1 MEAHNH
7 AHDHVQA
14 HDHTHAHGHDHVHRH
29 GVERGHHHHHEGA
42 SVRALGIACAMTV
55 TILIAEVVGGI
66 VSGSLALLSDAS
78 HMLSDAAGLILAL
91 VASWYGQKKASGRA
105 TYGNKRF
112 EVLAAFI
119 NAVVVLA
126 ISVWIIIRAILRFM
140 APDPEVHTG
149 VMLVVAVVG
158 LLANVVSAVIL
169 NRSASDSMN
178 VRGAFLH
185 VLSDLLGSVAVIVAG
200 VIIQLTGFTAADS
213 IASLLIALIIVPRAV
228 SLVFSSAGVLIERAP
243 ETVSVKA
250 VRNRL
255 AELPG
260 VVAVH
265 DLHVWSLDGE
275 SLLATCHIVAD
286 GPHHP
291 VLDAAH
297 DELVNMGIDHSTI
310 QMETPEHAKCE
321 GELHP

>member
-1 MEAHNH
+1 MEAHNQ
-7 AHDHVQA
+7 AHDHVHA
-14 HDHTHAHGHDHVHRH
+14 HDHTHAHGHDHMH
-29 GVERGHHHHHEGA
+29 GHGAGHSHHHHHAGA
-42 SVRALGIACAMTV
+42 SLRALGIACAMTV
-55 TILIAEVVGGI
+55 TILFAEVVGGV
-66 VSGSLALLSDAS
+66 VSGSLALLSDAA

-126 ISVWIIIRAILRFM
+126 ISVWIIIRASMRFM

-178 VRGAFLH
+178 VRGALLH

-200 VIIQLTGFTAADS
+200 VIIQFTGFTMADS

-228 SLVFSSAGVLIERAP
+228 GLVFSSAGVLVEHAP
-243 ETVSVKA
+243 ETVSVKE
-250 VRNRL
+250 VRDRL
-255 AELPG
+255 VQLPD
-260 VVAVH
+260 VIAVH

-275 SLLATCHIVAD
+275 SLLATCHIVTD
-286 GPHHP
+286 SPHHP

-310 QMETPEHAKCE
+310 QMEMPEHAKCE